1 MVLVLAYIRRISEL
15 TPDPAPQTNMI
26 LAVSLGAQFDP
37 VSLKFKG
44 HLQGAA
50 N

>member
-1 MVLVLAYIRRISEL
+1 MVLVLAYMLRISEM
-15 TPDPAPQTNMI
+15 TRDPAPQTNVI
-26 LAVSLGAQFDP
+26 LTVSLWVQFDP
-37 VSLKFKG
+37 VSPKFKG